1 MMYLLGLISLSFY
14 RGPSLALQVRPWARH
29 ALADVIRDLADNA
42 GNNLEYEL
50 APPRAFMIVLL
61 ATASADVI
69 PVMWDKTVASTW
81 VSWHNGKSSTES
93 ASDLIE
99 EEAFLVFWLS
109 YVLHWLWYTQL
120 HQKLK
125 FSLWLPAQD
134 RLKINAVRFIRGM
147 TNSPNCERYNCAQEN
162 TQQILTDS
170 PHAWKF
176 GRNIFLFLTLGS
188 WLVKNL
194 RVHGWQ

>member
-14 RGPSLALQVRPWARH
+14 RGPFLALQVRPWARH

-42 GNNLEYEL
+42 GNNLECEL

-69 PVMWDKTVASTW
+69 PVIWDKTVASTW

-99 EEAFLVFWLS
+99 EETFLVFWLS

-134 RLKINAVRFIRGM
+134 RLKINAVSLLEAWPTALIVKDTTVHRRILYKFW
-147 TNSPNCERYNCAQEN
+147 
-162 TQQILTDS
+162 QIALM
-170 PHAWKF
+170 
-176 GRNIFLFLTLGS
+176 LGS
-188 WLVKNL
+188 L
-194 RVHGWQ
+194 GEIYSYF